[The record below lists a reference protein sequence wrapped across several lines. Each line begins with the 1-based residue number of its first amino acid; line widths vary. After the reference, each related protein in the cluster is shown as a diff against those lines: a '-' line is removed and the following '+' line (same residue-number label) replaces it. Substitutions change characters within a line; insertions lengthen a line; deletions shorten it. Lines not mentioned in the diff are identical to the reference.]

1 MISLKN
7 YSVKDPTKGYLAKE
21 VSLSLNKGEALGIVG
36 ESGSGKSMCALGML
50 GLISSNSLV
59 FTGELQLF
67 DEHIVIGSSDWKRQC
82 QQFFGSDIG
91 VIYQDPMTAMHPTI
105 KCGEQLFEAI
115 KSEQNKRE
123 KKDHCEHVI
132 QKVGLDSSCLKKYPF
147 QLSGGQQQRVM
158 IAMAMINNPKLII
171 ADEPNTA
178 LDKKNSDQIAELI
191 GRLSNEIG
199 SALLLISHDIDFI
212 AQMSSRIAVMQKGE
226 VVETAVTDQIL
237 NNPQHPYTKALLA
250 CKPDANKSDYY
261 LAEIED
267 FMENKTIEK
276 IPNVTAST
284 ERLAVKNINPVYG
297 KGKDVFYPLKSAL
310 AFSIDEGKTLG
321 LVGGSGSGKSSVA
334 KCLVGWNESEGGLLK
349 LEDKTYTLPIKSW
362 KEIRTK
368 VQYVFQDPYGSLNP
382 SLNILNQL
390 SSPFVNNN
398 LGSYKDAKIKAE
410 SLIVEV
416 GLKPEDLL
424 KYPHA
429 FSGGQR
435 QRIVIARA
443 LMLDPSVLICDESV
457 SALDLSVQAKIL
469 NLLKR
474 LQISRGVSIL
484 FISHDKDVVDYFCD
498 EVITLAST

>member
-1 MISLKN
+1 M
-7 YSVKDPTKGYLAKE
+7 
-21 VSLSLNKGEALGIVG
+21 
-36 ESGSGKSMCALGML
+36 
-50 GLISSNSLV
+50 
-59 FTGELQLF
+59 
-67 DEHIVIGSSDWKRQC
+67 
-82 QQFFGSDIG
+82 
-91 VIYQDPMTAMHPTI
+91 
-105 KCGEQLFEAI
+105 
-115 KSEQNKRE
+115 
-123 KKDHCEHVI
+123 
-132 QKVGLDSSCLKKYPF
+132 
-147 QLSGGQQQRVM
+147 
-158 IAMAMINNPKLII
+158 
-171 ADEPNTA
+171 
-178 LDKKNSDQIAELI
+178 
-191 GRLSNEIG
+191 
-199 SALLLISHDIDFI
+199 
-212 AQMSSRIAVMQKGE
+212 
-226 VVETAVTDQIL
+226 
-237 NNPQHPYTKALLA
+237 
-250 CKPDANKSDYY
+250 
-261 LAEIED
+261 
-267 FMENKTIEK
+267 
-276 IPNVTAST
+276 
-284 ERLAVKNINPVYG
+284 
-297 KGKDVFYPLKSAL
+297 
-310 AFSIDEGKTLG
+310 
-321 LVGGSGSGKSSVA
+321 
-334 KCLVGWNESEGGLLK
+334 
-349 LEDKTYTLPIKSW
+349 EDKTYTLPIKSW

-474 LQISRGVSIL
+474 LQISRGLSIL

>member
-1 MISLKN
+1 
-7 YSVKDPTKGYLAKE
+7 
-21 VSLSLNKGEALGIVG
+21 
-36 ESGSGKSMCALGML
+36 
-50 GLISSNSLV
+50 
-59 FTGELQLF
+59 
-67 DEHIVIGSSDWKRQC
+67 
-82 QQFFGSDIG
+82 
-91 VIYQDPMTAMHPTI
+91 
-105 KCGEQLFEAI
+105 
-115 KSEQNKRE
+115 
-123 KKDHCEHVI
+123 
-132 QKVGLDSSCLKKYPF
+132 
-147 QLSGGQQQRVM
+147 M

-474 LQISRGVSIL
+474 LQISRGLSIL
-484 FISHDKDVVDYFCD
+484 FISHDKEVVDYFCD